1 MNVTPLITIYGT
13 SWCGGSRRARELFDR
28 NNLSY
33 TWIDIDLD
41 DKAARYVESVN
52 RGFRSVPTIVWPDG
66 SMLVEPSDAQIAKK
80 LGIEL

>member
-13 SWCGGSRRARELFDR
+13 SWCGGSRRARLLFDR
-28 NNLSY
+28 NNISY

-41 DKAARYVESVN
+41 DKSAKYVESLN

-80 LGIEL
+80 LGIDL

>member
-1 MNVTPLITIYGT
+1 MNVTPLIIIYGT
-13 SWCGGSRRARELFDR
+13 SWCGGSRRARLLFDR
-28 NNLSY
+28 NNISY

-41 DKAARYVESVN
+41 DKSAKYVESLN

-80 LGIEL
+80 LGIDL